1 MTPEPPNY
9 ETYPVPTATGPLDA
23 VVELPGSK
31 SLTIRAL
38 FTAALSVG
46 ESTLHGA
53 LDSGDTRAA
62 RQCLRALGVNI
73 EESDARWRVSGTGGE
88 LRATSESLDAGESG
102 LTARS
107 LMAVAS
113 LIPGRSLIVGRG
125 RLPDRP
131 MSELGDAL
139 RALGSRVEFKGP
151 GLPAV
156 VMGSGSIPGGA
167 VVIDGSRTSQYAT
180 SLLQVA
186 PLAESALTVVVEDL
200 RGSGGYLDLT
210 VDVMRHFGAEVDR
223 SGSAFRVSPTG
234 YEGAEYLIEPDASA
248 AAYPM
253 VAAAIVGGR
262 VVVRSLGAGSA
273 QPDYR
278 VGEVLSD
285 MGCTVTATSVDTTV
299 ESDGQPLQA
308 LDVDLSSAP
317 DGALAI
323 AVACIFANGVS
334 RIGGLGSL
342 RHKESDRLRA
352 LAEQIESVGA
362 RARID
367 DDALVITP
375 GVLRPAVVRTYSDHR
390 IAMAFALVGLRQPGI
405 EIEEPAV
412 VDKTWP
418 GFWDF
423 LTSLRPV

>member
-1 MTPEPPNY
+1 MSPELAS
-9 ETYPVPTATGPLDA
+9 YPVPPVTGPLDA

-38 FTAALSVG
+38 FTAALAVG
-46 ESTLHGA
+46 ESTLIGA

-62 RQCLRALGVNI
+62 RTCLQALGVSI
-73 EESDARWRVSGTGGE
+73 EASDSRWRVSGTGGQ

-107 LMAVAS
+107 LMAMATLVQ
-113 LIPGRSLIVGRG
+113 GRSLIVGRG

-131 MSELGDAL
+131 MAELGDAL

-156 VMGSGSIPGGA
+156 VVGSGSIPGGA
-167 VVIDGSRTSQYAT
+167 VVIDGSRTSQFAT

-186 PLAESALTVVVEDL
+186 PLAEAALTVLVEDL
-200 RGSGGYLDLT
+200 RGSAGYLDLT
-210 VDVMRHFGAEVDR
+210 VDVMRHFGAELDR
-223 SGSAFRVSPTG
+223 AGSAFRVSPTG
-234 YEGAEYLIEPDASA
+234 YRGAKYLIEPDASA

-253 VAAAIVGGR
+253 VAAAIVGGM
-262 VVVRSLGAGSA
+262 VTVKSLGSGSA

-278 VGEVLSD
+278 VAQVLSD
-285 MGCTVTATSVDTTV
+285 MGCAITATTADTAV

-308 LDVDLSSAP
+308 IDVDLSDAP

-323 AVACIFANGVS
+323 AVACLFANGES
-334 RIGGLGSL
+334 RIGGLASL

-352 LAEQIESVGA
+352 LVEQIESVGA
-362 RARID
+362 RARVD
-367 DDALVITP
+367 DDALMITP
-375 GVLRPAVVRTYSDHR
+375 GVLRPALIRTYSDHR

-405 EIEEPAV
+405 EIEDPAV

-423 LTSLRPV
+423 LRSLRAS